1 MDHVFEKLERIVVFR
16 FSVFGQDIEIG
27 NTILVT
33 WIIMAILIVGSLL
46 LTRKLSSD
54 RPGKAQVLAEW
65 LVQTVRNLCKD
76 NIGHHSAGFVPYL
89 GTLLLFLAVSNII
102 TLFNFIP
109 GLHLYPPTKDINVTG
124 ALALMSIVIVF
135 YASFRYKGV
144 VGWLKS
150 LAEPIPVMVPFKLM
164 EYATKPLS
172 LCLRLFGNVLACF
185 IIMEL
190 IMEAFPPAGGPLALY
205 FDIFDGLL
213 QAFIFVFLTT
223 LYIGEAVE

>member
-1 MDHVFEKLERIVVFR
+1 MDEVFDKVERIVIFR
-16 FSVFGQDIEIG
+16 FSVFGQEIEIG

-33 WIIMAILIVGSLL
+33 WIIMAILIIGFMLI
-46 LTRKLSSD
+46 TRKLSPN
-54 RPGKAQVLAEW
+54 RPGKLQILVEW
-65 LVQTVRNLCKD
+65 LVQIVRNLCKD
-76 NIGHHSAGFVPYL
+76 NIGSHGAGFVPYL
-89 GTLLLFLAVSNII
+89 GSLMIYLVVANII

-109 GLHLYPPTKDINVTG
+109 GLRLYPPTKDINVTA
-124 ALALMSIVIVF
+124 ALALMSIVVVF

-144 VGWLKS
+144 KGWLKS
-150 LAEPIPVMVPFKLM
+150 LIEPIPVMAPFKLM

-172 LCLRLFGNVLACF
+172 LCLRLFGNILASF

-190 IMEAFPPAGGPLALY
+190 IMSFFPLAAGPLSIY
-205 FDIFDGLL
+205 FDIFDGVL